1 MILNAGML
9 LRTVEV
15 FDKKSK
21 MDFGNC
27 LLYGYYWDKDLKEE
41 SEDIFL
47 DWVSRQAEKI
57 SSLLETT
64 RKYQVWTT
72 NQQNRYWMV
81 QVYRD
86 RHHAYI
92 DYEYLY

>member
-41 SEDIFL
+41 NEDIFL

-57 SSLLETT
+57 SSLLL
-64 RKYQVWTT
+64 
-72 NQQNRYWMV
+72 
-81 QVYRD
+81 
-86 RHHAYI
+86 
-92 DYEYLY
+92 YLSYF

>member
-57 SSLLETT
+57 SSLLL
-64 RKYQVWTT
+64 KIILT
-72 NQQNRYWMV
+72 NTPNCAV
-81 QVYRD
+81 FFAD
-86 RHHAYI
+86 NAS
-92 DYEYLY
+92 

>member
-1 MILNAGML
+1 MIEISSCVRFCGITLWKFFINWELSNDKTILNAGML
-9 LRTVEV
+9 IRTVEV

-57 SSLLETT
+57 SSLLL
-64 RKYQVWTT
+64 
-72 NQQNRYWMV
+72 
-81 QVYRD
+81 
-86 RHHAYI
+86 
-92 DYEYLY
+92 YLSYF